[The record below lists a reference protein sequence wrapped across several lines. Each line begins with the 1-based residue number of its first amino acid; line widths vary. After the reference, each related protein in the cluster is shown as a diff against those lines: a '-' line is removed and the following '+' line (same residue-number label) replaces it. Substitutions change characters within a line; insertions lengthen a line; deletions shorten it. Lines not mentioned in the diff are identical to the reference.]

1 MRRLLIAIMLLAPLG
16 LAPLNLV
23 MAWAKG
29 PAPPAIGPG
38 DHILY
43 TQLSSVRWRIGMR
56 GEGAPDPAEINTAVM
71 RKAAKLSLAYG
82 FDWFEPIGERAEPV
96 ESLAAID
103 PRRPL
108 DSRAEATLMM
118 KWGRLCADGWKFGPD
133 PQILCPVGPGATPTF
148 QATTQIMMGH
158 GLAPRNGLAINA
170 HAVLKGPKHA

>member
-1 MRRLLIAIMLLAPLG
+1 MRRLLIAIMLLAPVG
-16 LAPLNLV
+16 LAPLDLA
-23 MAWAKG
+23 MAKPKG
-29 PAPPAIGPG
+29 PPPPAAGPG

-43 TQLSSVRWRIGMR
+43 TQLSSVRWRIGMK
-56 GEGAPDPAEINTAVM
+56 GEGAFDPTEINTAVM

-96 ESLAAID
+96 ESLSAVD

-108 DSRAEATLMM
+108 DSRAEATLML

-133 PQILCPVGPGATPTF
+133 PMTLCPAGVGASTAF

-158 GLAPRNGLAINA
+158 GLAPRNGLAMNA
-170 HAVLKGPKHA
+170 RAVLKGPKRG